1 MEIQLP
7 MMKFMDQLRGEILN
21 TVTKDDFRELKQV
34 VSDLSHCV
42 SDLSVSQL
50 EIIEIQKRTET
61 RVEELTQ
68 AQRKTEKRVDTLS
81 LRMEELA
88 EAQKRTETRVE
99 ELTQAQWKTEK
110 RVDTLSLRM
119 EELAEAQ
126 KRTETRVEELVEA
139 QRKTEKRVDTLSD
152 TQEELAE
159 AQKRTETRVEEL
171 AEAQKRTETRVEE
184 LAEAQKRTENI
195 LQGVIKRQDKMSKEI
210 GGLSNTVGYMLE
222 NEAIRYLPDIL
233 QKEKGIHIRVI
244 DRRFIVYPNG
254 KDDEINI
261 YAEGI
266 QDGEKIFIIGESKAQ
281 MGKKDVSRFE
291 KLLARV
297 SKHLSS
303 EVWPLFITHSAHPD
317 VETYAKNRIPGLSI
331 YKSYDLKPMNGK

>member
-1 MEIQLP
+1 MISYNEIIKDFPMEIQLP
-7 MMKFMDQLRGEILN
+7 MMKFMDQLRGEVLN

-68 AQRKTEKRVDTLS
+68 AQQKTEKRVDTLS
-81 LRMEELA
+81 LRM
-88 EAQKRTETRVE
+88 
-99 ELTQAQWKTEK
+99 
-110 RVDTLSLRM
+110 
-119 EELAEAQ
+119 
-126 KRTETRVEELVEA
+126 
-139 QRKTEKRVDTLSD
+139 
-152 TQEELAE
+152 
-159 AQKRTETRVEEL
+159 EEL

-222 NEAIRYLPDIL
+222 NEAIRYLPGIL

-254 KDDEINI
+254 RDDEINI

-303 EVWPLFITHSAHPD
+303 EVWPLFITHSVHPD
-317 VETYAKNRIPGLSI
+317 IETYAKNRIPGLSI
-331 YKSYDLKPMNGK
+331 YKSYDLKPMNSK